1 MFLRIL
7 LFLCP
12 LIVFAAAGRAPI
24 RYTLSFPD
32 TQAHAVEVE
41 ATIPT
46 AGHAELTLFMPVWT
60 PGSYLVREYA
70 RHIVE
75 LTATTA
81 EGVALPAA
89 KSAKNRWTIST
100 QGSAEI
106 RVRYRLYARDI
117 SVRGNWVEGDFAVL
131 NGAGTYLT
139 VAHDYQ
145 RPYTVKLQLPAGWPV
160 LHTPLP
166 AATTADTFTAPD
178 FDTLVDSPILAGKLQ
193 MDRFAVDGVDHY
205 LVTLGGENAWDNA
218 RVARHL
224 EQLVLA
230 QRDFW
235 GDLPYREPY
244 YFFNLL
250 TGGRGGLEHRQ
261 STVITADRW
270 LSRTSSGISSWLS
283 LASHEYFHVWNG
295 KRMRPVEHGPFEYEH
310 EVYTK
315 SLWIV
320 EGITS
325 YYQHVLLRRAGFY
338 TRDQYLNIVGDLI
351 ASIER
356 TPGRLVQ
363 ALSNASYDAWIKAYR
378 PDENSVNVLFS
389 YYSGGALAALLLDA
403 EIRRVSNGASSLD
416 DVMRAGYHRFSG
428 ERGYTEEEFIA
439 LVGEVTGHDL
449 SAWIRGVV
457 QTPGRWDYQPMLDWY
472 GLAFETPPAGQV
484 TLPNGLEPPD
494 PPRGWL
500 GADTTVKNG
509 QLVVT
514 AVRTGTPAAVAGL
527 YVDDEIIALNDYRV
541 PPDRLATR
549 LAAYAVGETVTL
561 VVARRERL
569 VSLPVTLVAPP
580 KEPGRLRVRP
590 DATALQ
596 KARLQAW
603 IGFEPPPSA
612 SPETGS

>member
-1 MFLRIL
+1 MIHWLAATVITATFTD
-7 LFLCP
+7 
-12 LIVFAAAGRAPI
+12 VTGAAADP
-24 RYTLSFPD
+24 S
-32 TQAHAVEVE
+32 
-41 ATIPT
+41 TI
-46 AGHAELTLFMPVWT
+46 GFSLL
-60 PGSYLVREYA
+60 
-70 RHIVE
+70 
-75 LTATTA
+75 
-81 EGVALPAA
+81 
-89 KSAKNRWTIST
+89 
-100 QGSAEI
+100 
-106 RVRYRLYARDI
+106 
-117 SVRGNWVEGDFAVL
+117 
-131 NGAGTYLT
+131 
-139 VAHDYQ
+139 
-145 RPYTVKLQLPAGWPV
+145 
-160 LHTPLP
+160 
-166 AATTADTFTAPD
+166 APD
-178 FDTLVDSPILAGKLQ
+178 G
-193 MDRFAVDGVDHY
+193 
-205 LVTLGGENAWDNA
+205 
-218 RVARHL
+218 
-224 EQLVLA
+224 
-230 QRDFW
+230 
-235 GDLPYREPY
+235 
-244 YFFNLL
+244 
-250 TGGRGGLEHRQ
+250 
-261 STVITADRW
+261 TVITADRW

-484 TLPNGLEPPD
+484 KQLE
-494 PPRGWL
+494 RGPH
-500 GADTTVKNG
+500 
-509 QLVVT
+509 QQ
-514 AVRTGTPAAVAGL
+514 
-527 YVDDEIIALNDYRV
+527 DEHRQ
-541 PPDRLATR
+541 R
-549 LAAYAVGETVTL
+549 
-561 VVARRERL
+561 
-569 VSLPVTLVAPP
+569 
-580 KEPGRLRVRP
+580 
-590 DATALQ
+590 Q
-596 KARLQAW
+596 KRHQ
-603 IGFEPPPSA
+603 GDE
-612 SPETGS
+612 